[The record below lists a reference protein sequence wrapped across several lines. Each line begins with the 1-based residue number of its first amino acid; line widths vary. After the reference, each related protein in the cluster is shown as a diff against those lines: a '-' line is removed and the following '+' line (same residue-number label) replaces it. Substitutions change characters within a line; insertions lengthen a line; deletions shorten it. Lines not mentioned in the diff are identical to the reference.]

1 MYFSLP
7 STKSS
12 IFKLLN
18 PAITARRLMERVLSS
33 EFSYIYKTNPISTF
47 YVNKRSKFSYHVKA
61 VKTELSSIK
70 AD

>member
-1 MYFSLP
+1 
-7 STKSS
+7 
-12 IFKLLN
+12 
-18 PAITARRLMERVLSS
+18 MERVLSS
-33 EFSYIYKTNPISTF
+33 EFSFIYKANPISTF